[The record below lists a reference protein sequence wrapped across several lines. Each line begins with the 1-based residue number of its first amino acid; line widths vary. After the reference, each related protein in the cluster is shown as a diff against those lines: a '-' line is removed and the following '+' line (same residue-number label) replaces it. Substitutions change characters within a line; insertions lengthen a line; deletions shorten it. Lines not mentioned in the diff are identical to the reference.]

1 MINKS
6 KSICVIMIAAILFG
20 ILSVGCSA
28 DIAKPHIKNDPAAVQ
43 SENESENVNAGSEEN
58 EKEDG
63 DNENTEKTHASF
75 TVDKSSLD
83 TFESEKELLEYIN
96 DNQLFYLYETEVAE
110 VANEAGMDTAE
121 MPTATATNAAGNGMK
136 TSENRDVST
145 TNLVDENVDEGDYLK
160 TDGDYIYIIRD
171 NELIIVSANGKETE
185 VLSYYK
191 LFAQGEGNV
200 SEMYI
205 KGDRAIVIANVTFY
219 EKPDFISD
227 TSFGKPVDEINENDV
242 IDEYYYDRYY
252 NSYKT
257 YSAVYVIDISDR
269 EKPKEESSCFVEGY
283 LVATRE
289 TSGRIYLIANK
300 DIGGYYWGYYR
311 NEPAAADILPEV
323 YDTKNGYRTVEATNV
338 IRPIFENVYP
348 NMMTIAVIDY
358 LNTADTETLSVLGS
372 GSDIY
377 MTAESLYIFSGNG
390 NNTCVAKYSIGN
402 TLSYVAS
409 AVVPG
414 YTATD
419 FSYNE
424 YNGKFRI
431 ATTTW
436 GNSTENNVYVYDEKL
451 VKTGEL
457 TGLAPN
463 ERIYS
468 VRFSGDVAYVVTF
481 RQVDPLFVIDM
492 SGNDPKVTGELKVP
506 GFSTYLHPV
515 GDGLLLGIG
524 KETKDN
530 VWTDYNGEK
539 YVQTYTDGIKVSLFD
554 VSDPFDPKEKDVE
567 NYIGGE
573 SASTEAWY
581 NHRAFVYSNAK
592 NTGYFPIHTMNGEAV
607 VCISV
612 ENGELTCKTVPA
624 SENFSYYSG
633 NSRIC
638 YVDDMLYFYRYNRI
652 SVYSRDTLEEIASI
666 TVK

>member
-6 KSICVIMIAAILFG
+6 KFMCILIIVAFLFG
-20 ILSVGCSA
+20 ILAVGCSA
-28 DIAKPHIKNDPAAVQ
+28 DIAKPNLNNGPAATQ
-43 SENESENVNAGSEEN
+43 SGNTQSSGTVTQH
-58 EKEDG
+58 
-63 DNENTEKTHASF
+63 ENTETSSQNENQKETPHAF
-75 TVDKSSLD
+75 TIEKSTLD
-83 TFESEKELLEYIN
+83 TFESEKELLDYIR
-96 DNQLFYLYETEVAE
+96 DIQIPLYYDMAMPAAE
-110 VANEAGMDTAE
+110 MDTAE
-121 MPTATATNAAGNGMK
+121 MPAATSANAAGSGMK

-145 TNLVDENVDEGDYLK
+145 TNLVDENVDEGDLLK

-171 NELIIVSANGKETE
+171 NELIIVSAKGKETE

-191 LFAQGEGNV
+191 LFAQGEGSV

-205 KGDRAIVIANVTFY
+205 KGNRAIVIANVTFY

-227 TSFGKPVDEINENDV
+227 TSFGKPVDDITENDV
-242 IDEYYYDRYY
+242 IDSYYYDYY
-252 NSYKT
+252 YYDNYKT
-257 YSAVYVIDISDR
+257 YSALYVIDISDR

-289 TSGRIYLIANK
+289 TDGRIYLIANK
-300 DIGGYYWGYYR
+300 NIDGYYWGYYR
-311 NEPAAADILPEV
+311 NDPAAADVLPEI
-323 YDTKNGYRTVEATNV
+323 YDTKNGFRTVQATNV

-358 LNTADTETLSVLGS
+358 LDVAKTETLSVLGS

-377 MTAESLYIFSGNG
+377 MTAESLYIFSNSGG
-390 NNTCVAKYSIGN
+390 NTCVAKYSIGDK
-402 TLSYVAS
+402 LSYVAS
-409 AVVPG
+409 VVVPG

-436 GNSTENNVYVYDEKL
+436 GNGTENNVYVYDEKL
-451 VKTGEL
+451 VKIGEL
-457 TGLAPN
+457 TALAQN
-463 ERIYS
+463 EKIYS
-468 VRFSGDVAYVVTF
+468 VRFSEDVAYVVTF

-492 SGNDPKVTGELKVP
+492 SGSAPKVTGELKVP

-554 VSDPFDPKEKDVE
+554 VSDPFNPKEKDVE
-567 NYIGGE
+567 NYIGGDY
-573 SASTEAWY
+573 ATTEAWN
-581 NHRAFVYSNAK
+581 NHRVFVYSNAK
-592 NTGYFPIHTMNGEAV
+592 NTGYFPISAENGDAV
-607 VCISV
+607 VCITV
-612 ENGELTCKTVPA
+612 ENGELTCKTAYV
-624 SENFSYYSG
+624 SKNHSYYTG
-633 NSRIC
+633 DARIC
-638 YVDDMLYFYRYNRI
+638 YVDDMLYFYQYNRI
-652 SVYSRDTLEEIASI
+652 SVFNRDTLEEIAVV